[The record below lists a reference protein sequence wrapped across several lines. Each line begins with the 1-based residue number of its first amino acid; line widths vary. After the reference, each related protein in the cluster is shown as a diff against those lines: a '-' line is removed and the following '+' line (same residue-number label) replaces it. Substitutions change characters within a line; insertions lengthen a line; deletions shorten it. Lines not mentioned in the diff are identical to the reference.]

1 MKTAL
6 VTGGN
11 KGIGFEIVKG
21 LCRQGIEVFLGC
33 RDIERGQESAAVLEA
48 EGLHAI
54 PIRLDVTDDATIM
67 TAAAR
72 IDAVRG
78 KLDILVNNAG
88 IAGGSRAKPSEMEL
102 RIVKEIY
109 ETNVFG
115 VIAVTQAML
124 PLLRKSDAGRIVNV
138 SSGLGSLT
146 TMTDPASSSAAYLIL
161 GYNTSKSALNAVT
174 VQFALELKDTPIK
187 VNSVCPGYTAT
198 DLNNFAGP
206 RTPEQGA
213 RIAVEMSLIGA
224 DGPTGGYFND
234 AGRVPW

>member
-33 RDIERGQESAAVLEA
+33 RDLERGQESAAVLEA

-174 VQFALELKDTPIK
+174 VQFALELKDTPLK

-198 DLNNFAGP
+198 DLNNFSGP